1 MQPFD
6 KWAPL
11 IVVVLLLLSSGKGG
25 GIVPIRPVDPLT
37 GAWVVVVEETS
48 QRTPEITK
56 VVTDAAFWQ
65 SVRDRGLNWIIF
77 DKDQPE
83 AAGQVKALSGKLPGL
98 VIQTPGQQSK
108 VLYAGELPK
117 TKEEINALIR
127 RHAGL

>member
-1 MQPFD
+1 
-6 KWAPL
+6 
-11 IVVVLLLLSSGKGG
+11 LLLSSGRGG
-25 GIVPIRPVDPLT
+25 GIVPVRPVDPLT

-48 QRTPEITK
+48 QRTPEITR

-83 AAGQVKALSGKLPGL
+83 AAGQVKALAGKLPGI